1 MERGP
6 VDKTVGSLREGFLLT
21 LRADGNYLTIYPKGD
36 NCAGVELA
44 EVRKYLDAAGVTDY
58 DVLRLAQIVRA
69 ADGTETKL
77 DPAPAEEEGED
88 NKVIPVTVEIARDAM
103 SAAVRFDD
111 KQGNI
116 PPSMSDVLEALADK
130 KVIYGIDREAIS
142 RGVSRMTPFM
152 AARGTAPE
160 AGTDARIEKKF
171 DMGEKGRPAA
181 RAYDRVDYKDMN
193 IFIRAQIGDVVA
205 VRIPETQGVPGKNVF
220 GEDVPPKPGKP
231 VQMPQGKNTKVVNE
245 HELVAMI
252 DGQIVDD
259 GKISIDPHLM
269 IDSSVDV
276 GTGNID
282 FAGSVEIRGDVE
294 SGFVVKAAGD
304 VEIKGMI
311 GGAEVTGRNVIVH
324 GGIRGMNIGKIRAE
338 EDISISFVE
347 NANIAAGRDIFVN
360 DVVLHSEMRA
370 GHHITVEG
378 KRGIITGGS
387 VGAGESVRASVFGNN
402 FYVQTNILVGI
413 DPNLQHRYD
422 TLEKECKEDEKRLTE
437 IKLSLE
443 TLKKQDVSKLS
454 EKRKEQML
462 QLTKAQFP
470 LAGKIKQMQEDLAA
484 MRAEL
489 DEMKQGSVSATDTI
503 FPGVNITLNGVK
515 RKVEEELRHTK
526 MRMVDGEIVTAIL

>member
-1 MERGP
+1 M
-6 VDKTVGSLREGFLLT
+6 DKTVGSKREGFLLA
-21 LRADGNYLTIYPKGD
+21 LKADGNYLTVYPEGED
-36 NCAGVELA
+36 SAIIELA
-44 EVRKYLDAAGVTDY
+44 DIRQHLDSAGITDY
-58 DVLRLAQIVRA
+58 DVLQLARLVRA

-77 DPAPAEEEGED
+77 DPAPEEEEGEE
-88 NKVIPVTVEIARDAM
+88 NKIIPFTIEIARDAM

-116 PPSMSDVLEALADK
+116 PPSTADILEALAEK
-130 KVIYGIDREAIS
+130 KIVYGIDREAIS

-205 VRIPETQGVPGKNVF
+205 VRIPETPGIPGKNVF
-220 GEDVPPKPGKP
+220 GEDIAPKPGKP
-231 VQMPQGKNTKVVNE
+231 AQLPQGKNTKIVND

-259 GKISIDPHLM
+259 GKISIDPHLV

-304 VEIKGMI
+304 IEIKGMV

-324 GGIRGMNIGKIRAE
+324 GGIRGMNIGKIHAV
-338 EDISISFVE
+338 EDVSISFVE
-347 NANIAAGRDIFVN
+347 NANISAGRDIFVN

-370 GHHITVEG
+370 GHHVTVEG

-387 VGAGESVRASVFGNN
+387 VGAGESVHASVFGNN
-402 FYVQTNILVGI
+402 FYVQTNLNVGV
-413 DPNLQHRYD
+413 DPNLKHRYD
-422 TLEKECKEDEKRLTE
+422 TLSKECETAVKRLTE
-437 IKLSLE
+437 LRLSLA
-443 TLKKQDVSKLS
+443 TLKKQPLMSLS
-454 EKRKEQML
+454 PRRREQLAEM
-462 QLTKAQFP
+462 THEQFP
-470 LAGKIKQMQEDLAA
+470 LAGKIKKMQEELEQMQEELEQMKNGSIAA
-484 MRAEL
+484 
-489 DEMKQGSVSATDTI
+489 SDTI
-503 FPGVNITLNGVK
+503 YPGVNATINGVK
-515 RKVEEELRHTK
+515 KTIEEELRNARLQ
-526 MRMVDGEIVTAIL
+526 MLNGEIAVGIF

>member
-1 MERGP
+1 M
-6 VDKTVGSLREGFLLT
+6 DKTVGSKREGFLLA
-21 LRADGNYLTIYPKGD
+21 LKADGNYLTVYPEGED
-36 NCAGVELA
+36 SAIIELA
-44 EVRKYLDAAGVTDY
+44 DIRQHLDSAGITDY
-58 DVLRLAQIVRA
+58 DVLQLARLVRA

-77 DPAPAEEEGED
+77 DPAPEEEEGEE
-88 NKVIPVTVEIARDAM
+88 NKIIPFTIEIARDAM

-116 PPSMSDVLEALADK
+116 PPSTADILEALAEK
-130 KVIYGIDREAIS
+130 KIVYGIDREAIS

-171 DMGEKGRPAA
+171 DMGEKRRPAA

-205 VRIPETQGVPGKNVF
+205 VRIPETPGIPGKNVF
-220 GEDVPPKPGKP
+220 GEDIAPKPGKP
-231 VQMPQGKNTKVVNE
+231 AQLPQGKNTKIVND

-259 GKISIDPHLM
+259 GKISIDPHLV

-304 VEIKGMI
+304 IEIKGMV

-338 EDISISFVE
+338 EDVSISFVE
-347 NANIAAGRDIFVN
+347 NANISAGRDIFVN

-370 GHHITVEG
+370 GHHVTVEG

-387 VGAGESVRASVFGNN
+387 VGAGESVHASVFGNN
-402 FYVQTNILVGI
+402 FYVQTNIFVGI

-422 TLEKECKEDEKRLTE
+422 ALEKECKEDEKRLTE

-443 TLKKQDVSKLS
+443 TLKKQDMSKLS
-454 EKRKEQML
+454 DKRKEQML
-462 QLTKAQFP
+462 QLTKVQFP
-470 LAGKIKQMQEDLAA
+470 LAGKIKQMQEELAA
-484 MRAEL
+484 MRVEL

-503 FPGVNITLNGVK
+503 FPGVNISLNGVK